1 MPEPPN
7 LLSYAVVQWASSI
20 LLSLLIVAVVVA
32 LILSVVGWGYVWL
45 HPVAAYEDDL
55 GYGLVM
61 MAGFVIC
68 AVIAVPA
75 GGLLAWRLKTIL
87 ARKIHEHN
95 S

>member
-1 MPEPPN
+1 MPKNSN
-7 LLSYAVVQWASSI
+7 LLSYAVVQWVGSI
-20 LLSLLIVAVVVA
+20 LLSLLIVTGVVA
-32 LILSVVGWGYVWL
+32 LILSVAGWSYVWL
-45 HPVAAYEDDL
+45 HPVAAYEEDL

-61 MAGFVIC
+61 MAVLFIC

-87 ARKIHEHN
+87 ARKAHEHN